1 MCLLVNEHGIAGGF
15 GMCEIPGR
23 SWFSTWGLEFF
34 SLSLQIPKK
43 TISIVF
49 LTIPYILCDIF
60 LSGY

>member
-1 MCLLVNEHGIAGGF
+1 MCLLGNEHGMAGGC

-43 TISIVF
+43 
-49 LTIPYILCDIF
+49 
-60 LSGY
+60 